1 MNAQQQMR
9 WTPRGAHLML
19 KVRCAV
25 MNGTFERDHAIAERR
40 ARRPFRSAA

>member
-1 MNAQQQMR
+1 
-9 WTPRGAHLML
+9 LML